1 MSDSEL
7 EALFK
12 DMELDRVERKPSP
25 SDPNS
30 IRQAICAF
38 ANDLP
43 GHGKPGVIFIGVND
57 DGTCKG
63 LQVTDELL
71 RKLADMR
78 DDGNIQ
84 PIPSM
89 TVEKKVL
96 CGCELAV
103 VIVQPSIAPPVRLR
117 GRTWIRVGPPA
128 CNCHSRGRITACRAE
143 TGKRYTLR
151 YQDIIFCNNTRS

>member
-1 MSDSEL
+1 MNNSEL

-12 DMELDRVERKPSP
+12 DMESDRVERKLSL

-63 LQVTDELL
+63 LQITDKIL
-71 RKLADMR
+71 RNLADMR

-84 PIPSM
+84 PMPSM

-117 GRTWIRVGPPA
+117 GRTWIRVGPRVQLSP
-128 CNCHSRGRITACRAE
+128 
-143 TGKRYTLR
+143 
-151 YQDIIFCNNTRS
+151 